1 MVIVMIV
8 RIALIQINTL
18 QKLDESVQQQQTEE
32 EDEAATNGIF

>member
-1 MVIVMIV
+1 MIV

-32 EDEAATNGIF
+32 EDETATNGIFY

>member
-1 MVIVMIV
+1 MIV

-32 EDEAATNGIF
+32 EDETATNGIF

>member
-1 MVIVMIV
+1 MIV